1 MAEAMT
7 KNSDEV
13 AITISNMNKWYG
25 AFHVLRDI
33 DLTVTRGER
42 IVICGPSGSGKST
55 LIRCIN
61 ALEEHQQGQITVDGT
76 PVAVVMRTPGH
87 DHDLVSGFMLTEGL
101 VSNEADV
108 RRIDLEAKKN
118 HALVFLSDDV
128 VLDHAKLSRNLFS
141 ASSCGI
147 CGKASIEAIHQQAA
161 PIAKSFTVQSEI
173 LLGMPAALRAAQEV
187 FESTGGLHAAALANT
202 QGDIL
207 VLREDVGRHN
217 AIDKVIGWAAAENI
231 DLSQT
236 LLQVSGRVSFEVMQK
251 ALVARIP
258 IVSAISAPS
267 SLAVEFARESQQTL
281 IGFLRPPK
289 FNIYSHPE
297 RIEASN

>member
-1 MAEAMT
+1 M
-7 KNSDEV
+7 SDESTELEIWKNDAGKLTEVSDRV
-13 AITISNMNKWYG
+13 A
-25 AFHVLRDI
+25 A
-33 DLTVTRGER
+33 
-42 IVICGPSGSGKST
+42 
-55 LIRCIN
+55 
-61 ALEEHQQGQITVDGT
+61 EEPLQITVDGT